1 MTYLNSWGLGT
12 RSEDEM
18 EVLEDSCYL
27 FFPPLSV
34 PGYKADS
41 REGKAMSSDEFRDLS
56 FVKIKYF
63 IGSEEY
69 FSENVFRNRKELA
82 CRNRGWGQIRGLL
95 FL

>member
-1 MTYLNSWGLGT
+1 
-12 RSEDEM
+12 
-18 EVLEDSCYL
+18 
-27 FFPPLSV
+27 
-34 PGYKADS
+34 
-41 REGKAMSSDEFRDLS
+41 MSSDEFRDLS